1 MTQFDQALKT
11 GRRMARNA
19 RTAAGTALDGGEMM
33 RASGDVIAAR
43 MDIMARGLADP
54 MRADLKELALM
65 GTEKVEALSASA
77 AVAGRALSDV
87 MTTIGRD
94 AAAEAETASRALAA
108 MSSASSPAAAAAIQ
122 MTWALGW
129 WSRAAGQ
136 ALAANTRLLKAQ
148 ADALAPLHRAAVDNA
163 KRLKR

>member
-1 MTQFDQALKT
+1 MTQFDHVVKT
-11 GRRMARNA
+11 GRRMARNT

-43 MDIMARGLADP
+43 LEIMAQGLADP

-77 AVAGRALSDV
+77 VVAGRALSDV
-87 MTTIGRD
+87 MTTMGRD

-108 MSSASSPAAAAAIQ
+108 MSSASSPAAAAIQ